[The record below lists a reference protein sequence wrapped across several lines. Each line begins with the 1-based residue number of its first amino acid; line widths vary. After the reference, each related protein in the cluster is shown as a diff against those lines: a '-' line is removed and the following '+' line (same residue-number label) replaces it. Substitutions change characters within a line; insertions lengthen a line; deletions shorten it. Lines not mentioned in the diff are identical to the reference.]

1 LSRGAIVDVDN
12 QPQRLG
18 RLSVSLQTRALNT
31 NTSTSAW
38 LVSFEHPL
46 PEPIITSHWHYRVV
60 SSFDSH
66 TVAAMQDY
74 SALHHSSSQAPS
86 THTQRSIRHRSGAY
100 QSSPAPKSSTGSRR
114 IADNH
119 PPDVSRGTE
128 TGHSNSHTTATA
140 SESSQSNGSHFTA
153 IPVRSRRSSIVSS
166 RSGLPRPSLCPAT
179 LTITTKTDDDDS
191 FSLMPTLDVRN
202 DTITLPTSNTPTIPL
217 ATLSK
222 SYFSQVTTNLQL
234 LSKRMS
240 SLAHSALTS
249 LRQKGLGKT
258 FSSDSRLLGLPT
270 ISDSSNKLPSS
281 KSRFGLE
288 RGLTP
293 GDKLTQKWPRPRS
306 SRSAAP
312 WIRSTNPFLPC
323 GLHEFRGA
331 GGWSQ
336 SHMEAI
342 LRESRGL
349 GINWVGQ
356 WTLHKWCLLA
366 SVTIVFL
373 LGLTCL
379 VFSLLT
385 WFAGK
390 STI

>member
-1 LSRGAIVDVDN
+1 
-12 QPQRLG
+12 
-18 RLSVSLQTRALNT
+18 
-31 NTSTSAW
+31 
-38 LVSFEHPL
+38 
-46 PEPIITSHWHYRVV
+46 
-60 SSFDSH
+60 
-66 TVAAMQDY
+66 MQDY
-74 SALHHSSSQAPS
+74 STLHRSSSQAPS

-114 IADNH
+114 IADSH
-119 PPDVSRGTE
+119 PPDVPRGAE
-128 TGHSNSHTTATA
+128 TGHSNNHTTATA
-140 SESSQSNGSHFTA
+140 SSQSNGSHFTA
-153 IPVRSRRSSIVSS
+153 IPARSRRSSIVSS
-166 RSGLPRPSLCPAT
+166 RSGLPRPSLCPPTSAM
-179 LTITTKTDDDDS
+179 TTKTDDDS
-191 FSLMPTLDVRN
+191 FSLMPPLDVRN
-202 DTITLPTSNTPTIPL
+202 DTVTLPTSNTPTTPL

-222 SYFSQVTTNLQL
+222 SYFSQVTTNMQL
-234 LSKRMS
+234 LPKRMS
-240 SLAHSALTS
+240 SLAYSALTS

-270 ISDSSNKLPSS
+270 ISDSNNELPSS
-281 KSRFGLE
+281 KNRFGLE

-293 GDKLTQKWPRPRS
+293 GDKLTHKWPRPRS

-312 WIRSTNPFLPC
+312 WIRSTNPFLPR
-323 GLHEFRGA
+323 GLHEFRGV

-390 STI
+390 STIQSVVPVRASLISPRLDSLPRGAYSPHYGFSRSRLAHI